1 MLNFEKIEKIAAE
14 LEEKL
19 GLDSE
24 QSGDALIDKA
34 EEMLKEEEAKTDDAK
49 GENLGAEIEKQ
60 VEEEKKNTEVP
71 EESFA
76 ASEEAPAETPAEVP
90 AETPVEAEEEEF
102 DVEGAKAC
110 QASLKK
116 LIKIAQT
123 VKMSKDMPACKK
135 QEVLSKIQ
143 KASEKLI
150 NAAKGDEDEDG
161 SDTYTTQ
168 NMKKKNTK
176 VTSMSLKRGIT
187 PKAIGKLMRNPSAT
201 MSRIFKKVGD
211 KMDVNIP
218 VSRMTATMFVNLLAA
233 LEEALVEMD

>member
-76 ASEEAPAETPAEVP
+76 ASEESPAEAPAETPAEAP

-102 DVEGAKAC
+102 DIEGAKAC

-143 KASEKLI
+143 KASEKFI
-150 NAAKGDEDEDG
+150 GAAR
-161 SDTYTTQ
+161 
-168 NMKKKNTK
+168 NNKKK
-176 VTSMSLKRGIT
+176 V
-187 PKAIGKLMRNPSAT
+187 
-201 MSRIFKKVGD
+201 D
-211 KMDVNIP
+211 
-218 VSRMTATMFVNLLAA
+218 
-233 LEEALVEMD
+233 

>member
-76 ASEEAPAETPAEVP
+76 ASEEAP

-233 LEEALVEMD
+233 LEEALIEMD

>member
-34 EEMLKEEEAKTDDAK
+34 EEILNKEEAKTDDAK

-76 ASEEAPAETPAEVP
+76 ASEEAPAEAPAP

-143 KASEKLI
+143 KASENLI
-150 NAAKGDEDEDG
+150 NAAKGKKDEGEED
-161 SDTYTTQ
+161 SNTYTNQ
-168 NMKKKNTK
+168 NMKKKNNK
-176 VTSMSLKRGIT
+176 VTPMSLKRGIT
-187 PKAIGKLMRNPSAT
+187 PETIGKLKRNPSAT

-211 KMDVNIP
+211 KMDVSTP
-218 VSRMTATMFVNLLAA
+218 VSKMTATMFVNLLAA
-233 LEEALVEMD
+233 LEEALNEMD